1 MGPLDK
7 DVVRDDALR
16 ATDDGCALEIHSHWY
31 RALPLTSLAV
41 VDLAI
46 DGEPVDHASITVE
59 ANGKTFPFAEL
70 ERLDDEWWFTT
81 DAVTLHL
88 PRGGHGRGH
97 PAPGRARPR
106 PLDPVPHRPTRRA
119 AAAAARLE
127 PDRQD
132 RRLRLKG
139 QSP

>member
-16 ATDDGCALEIHSHWY
+16 ATDGGCALEIHSHWY

-88 PRGGHGRGH
+88 PRGGMAAGT
-97 PAPGRARPR
+97 
-106 PLDPVPHRPTRRA
+106 PHRVELDLGLSIPYLIVRRG
-119 AAAAARLE
+119 E
-127 PDRQD
+127 QRQPLLASSRTD
-132 RRLRLKG
+132 KTVVCA
-139 QSP
+139 